1 MRMTRPI
8 VCALAL
14 LLAVPVGARWKEV
27 APARIAVAG
36 STLSVTADPGW
47 NRWTK
52 RPIKKAEVWSL
63 DGPLLNRLDFFA
75 GIAPGEPLAR
85 EHNKKREPL
94 PKFRA
99 AMRAPE
105 IAELIER
112 TLRITES
119 APDFVVE
126 AVAPAAFAGDQGFR
140 LRFRYTKGEL
150 VRRGEARGRVVGGKL
165 YLITYA
171 APALH
176 YFDTGLSRATAI
188 MDSAR
193 IG

>member
-1 MRMTRPI
+1 MNRWLAGA
-8 VCALAL
+8 VAL
-14 LLAVPVGARWKEV
+14 LLADPAGARWKEV
-27 APARIAVAG
+27 APARLAVAG
-36 STLSVTADPGW
+36 STLRVTADPGW

-52 RPIKKAEVWSL
+52 RPIKQEEVWSL

-85 EHNKKREPL
+85 ERNKNREPL
-94 PKFRA
+94 PKFKA

-112 TLRITES
+112 TLRITEG

-126 AVAPAAFAGDQGFR
+126 TVAPVAFAGDQGFR

-150 VRRGEARGRVVGGKL
+150 VRRGEARGRVVDGKL

-171 APALH
+171 APALY
-176 YFDTGLSRATAI
+176 YFDTGLARATAI
-188 MDSAR
+188 MDSAL